1 MKQKRIRKI
10 VYQWFQF
17 GVLLI
22 SLTINQTI
30 FSKETVWENIEVINV
45 NQVPW
50 DDRFRMGKAGS
61 TNGKLL
67 FFNPEGGTLLYVQF
81 NPGWDAD
88 GAEAHYHTFHEWG
101 YVLDGSFPLYEFV
114 SPKQKKGTLVQMKEG
129 TFMDRPA
136 YSIHGNRSSAMK
148 RQLITP
154 GSTQLIFYES
164 GKTISLNKKNKSY
177 SDEWMNVEEFFSA
190 NFQHTPDTNIME
202 WEADEDFQG
211 TMVKWLSDH
220 TNMGFTA
227 KLRYAPAG
235 WKYESPEKMS
245 YNKDGYRFMY
255 ILSGDMKIEKSP
267 SNNKEQLAK
276 KDYLIV
282 QKPNS
287 LWHWG
292 SSKFTDQGVMWLD
305 IEYGKGTIIGQSP
318 IIRSFIYSNQ

>member
-17 GVLLI
+17 GVLLT

-30 FSKETVWENIEVINV
+30 FAQETVWESIEIINV

-177 SDEWMNVEEFFSA
+177 SDEWKNVEEFFSA

-202 WEADEDFQG
+202 WEADEDLPG

-227 KLRYAPAG
+227 RLRYAPAG
-235 WKYESPEKMS
+235 WQYESLTNMS
-245 YNKDGYRFMY
+245 YNKDGYRFIY
-255 ILSGDMKIEKSP
+255 VLSGDMRIEKSP
-267 SNNKEQLAK
+267 SNNEELLAK

-287 LWHWG
+287 LWSWG
-292 SSKFTDQGVMWLD
+292 SSEFTDQGVMWLD

-318 IIRSFIYSNQ
+318 IIRSFINSNQ

>member
-1 MKQKRIRKI
+1 MKQKQIRKALF
-10 VYQWFQF
+10 QWFLF

-30 FSKETVWENIEVINV
+30 FAKEKVWESIEVINID
-45 NQVPW
+45 QVPW
-50 DDRFRMGKAGS
+50 DDRFRMGKSGS

-67 FFNPEGGTLLYVQF
+67 FFNPEGGTLLFVQF

-88 GAEAHYHTFHEWG
+88 GTEAHYHTFHEWG

-177 SDEWMNVEEFFSA
+177 SDEWKNVEEFFSA

-202 WEADEDFQG
+202 WEADEDLPG

-227 KLRYAPAG
+227 RLRYAPAG
-235 WKYESPEKMS
+235 WQYESPTNMS
-245 YNKDGYRFMY
+245 YNKDGYRFIY
-255 ILSGDMKIEKSP
+255 VLSGDMRIEKSP
-267 SNNKEQLAK
+267 SNNEELLAK

-287 LWHWG
+287 LWSWG
-292 SSKFTDQGVMWLD
+292 SSEFTDQGVMWLD

-318 IIRSFIYSNQ
+318 IIRSFINSNQ

>member
-1 MKQKRIRKI
+1 MKQKQIRKALF
-10 VYQWFQF
+10 QWFQF

-30 FSKETVWENIEVINV
+30 FAKEKVWESIEVINID
-45 NQVPW
+45 QVPW
-50 DDRFRMGKAGS
+50 DDRFRMGKSGS

-88 GAEAHYHTFHEWG
+88 GTEAHYHTFHEWG

-177 SDEWMNVEEFFSA
+177 SDEWKNVEEFFSA

-202 WEADEDFQG
+202 WEADEDLPG

-227 KLRYAPAG
+227 RLRHAPAG
-235 WKYESPEKMS
+235 WQYESPTNMS
-245 YNKDGYRFMY
+245 YNKDGYRLIY
-255 ILSGDMKIEKSP
+255 VLSGDMRIEKSP
-267 SNNKEQLAK
+267 SNNEELLAK
-276 KDYLIV
+276 KDYLID

-287 LWHWG
+287 LWSWG
-292 SSKFTDQGVMWLD
+292 SSEFTDQGVIWLD

-318 IIRSFIYSNQ
+318 IIRSFINSNQ

>member
-1 MKQKRIRKI
+1 MKQKQIRKALF
-10 VYQWFQF
+10 QWFQF

-30 FSKETVWENIEVINV
+30 FAKEKVWESIEVINIDE
-45 NQVPW
+45 VPW
-50 DDRFRMGKAGS
+50 DDRFRMGKSGS

-88 GAEAHYHTFHEWG
+88 GTEAHYHTFHEWG

-177 SDEWMNVEEFFSA
+177 SDEWKNVEEFFSA

-202 WEADEDFQG
+202 WEADEDLPG

-227 KLRYAPAG
+227 RLRYAPAG
-235 WKYESPEKMS
+235 WQYESPTNMS
-245 YNKDGYRFMY
+245 YNKDGYRFIY
-255 ILSGDMKIEKSP
+255 VLSGDMRIEKSP
-267 SNNKEQLAK
+267 SNNEELLAK

-287 LWHWG
+287 LWFWG
-292 SSKFTDQGVMWLD
+292 SSEFTDQGVMWLD

-318 IIRSFIYSNQ
+318 IIRSFINSNQ

>member
-1 MKQKRIRKI
+1 MKQKQIRKALF
-10 VYQWFQF
+10 QWFQF

-30 FSKETVWENIEVINV
+30 FAKEKVWESIEVTNID
-45 NQVPW
+45 QVPW
-50 DDRFRMGKAGS
+50 DDRFRMGKSGS

-88 GAEAHYHTFHEWG
+88 GTEAHYHTFHEWG

-177 SDEWMNVEEFFSA
+177 SDEWKNVEEFFSA

-202 WEADEDFQG
+202 WEADEDLPG

-227 KLRYAPAG
+227 RLRYAPAG
-235 WKYESPEKMS
+235 WQYESPTNMS
-245 YNKDGYRFMY
+245 YNKDGYRFIY
-255 ILSGDMKIEKSP
+255 VLSGDMRIEKSP
-267 SNNKEQLAK
+267 SNNEELLAK

-287 LWHWG
+287 LWSWG
-292 SSKFTDQGVMWLD
+292 SSEFTDQGVMWLD

-318 IIRSFIYSNQ
+318 IIRSFINSNQ

>member
-1 MKQKRIRKI
+1 MKQKQIRKTLF
-10 VYQWFQF
+10 QWFQF

-30 FSKETVWENIEVINV
+30 FAKEKVWESIEVINID
-45 NQVPW
+45 QVPW
-50 DDRFRMGKAGS
+50 DDRFRMGKSGS

-88 GAEAHYHTFHEWG
+88 GTEAHYHTFHEWG

-177 SDEWMNVEEFFSA
+177 SDEWKNVEEFFSA

-202 WEADEDFQG
+202 WEADEDLPG

-227 KLRYAPAG
+227 RLRYAPAG
-235 WKYESPEKMS
+235 WQYESPTNMS
-245 YNKDGYRFMY
+245 YNKDGYRFIY
-255 ILSGDMKIEKSP
+255 VLSGDMRIEKSP
-267 SNNKEQLAK
+267 SNNEELLAK

-287 LWHWG
+287 LWSWG
-292 SSKFTDQGVMWLD
+292 SSEFTDQGVMWLD

-318 IIRSFIYSNQ
+318 IIRSFINSNQ

>member
-1 MKQKRIRKI
+1 MKQKRIRKALF
-10 VYQWFQF
+10 QWFKF

-30 FSKETVWENIEVINV
+30 FAKEKVWESIEVINID
-45 NQVPW
+45 QVPW
-50 DDRFRMGKAGS
+50 DDRFRMGKSGS

-88 GAEAHYHTFHEWG
+88 GTEAHYHTFHEWG

-177 SDEWMNVEEFFSA
+177 SDEWKNVEEFFSA

-202 WEADEDFQG
+202 WEADEDLPG

-227 KLRYAPAG
+227 RLRYAPAG
-235 WKYESPEKMS
+235 WQYESPTNMS
-245 YNKDGYRFMY
+245 YNKDGYRFIY
-255 ILSGDMKIEKSP
+255 VLSGDMRIEKSP
-267 SNNKEQLAK
+267 SNNEELLAK

-287 LWHWG
+287 LWSWG
-292 SSKFTDQGVMWLD
+292 SSEFTDQGVMWLD

-318 IIRSFIYSNQ
+318 IIRSFINSNQ

>member
-1 MKQKRIRKI
+1 MKQKQIRKALF
-10 VYQWFQF
+10 QWFLF

-30 FSKETVWENIEVINV
+30 FAKEKVWESIEVINID
-45 NQVPW
+45 QVPW
-50 DDRFRMGKAGS
+50 DDRFRMGKSGS

-88 GAEAHYHTFHEWG
+88 GTEAHYHTFHEWG

-114 SPKQKKGTLVQMKEG
+114 SPKQKKGTLMQMKEG

-177 SDEWMNVEEFFSA
+177 SDEWKNVEEFFSA

-202 WEADEDFQG
+202 WEADEDLPG

-227 KLRYAPAG
+227 RLRYAPAG
-235 WKYESPEKMS
+235 WQYESPTNMS
-245 YNKDGYRFMY
+245 YNKDGYRFIY
-255 ILSGDMKIEKSP
+255 VLSGDMRIEKSP
-267 SNNKEQLAK
+267 SNNEELLAK

-287 LWHWG
+287 LWSWG
-292 SSKFTDQGVMWLD
+292 SSEFTDQGVMWLD

-318 IIRSFIYSNQ
+318 IIRSFINSNQ

>member
-1 MKQKRIRKI
+1 MNQKRIRKI
-10 VYQWFQF
+10 VCQWFQF

-22 SLTINQTI
+22 SLIINQTN
-30 FSKETVWENIEVINV
+30 FAKETVWESIEFINV

-255 ILSGDMKIEKSP
+255 ILSGDMRIEKSP
-267 SNNKEQLAK
+267 SNNEELLAK

-287 LWHWG
+287 LWYWG
-292 SSKFTDQGVMWLD
+292 ASEITTQGVMWLD
-305 IEYGKGTIIGQSP
+305 IEYGKGTIIGQNP
-318 IIRSFIYSNQ
+318 ILRSYIEKK

>member
-1 MKQKRIRKI
+1 
-10 VYQWFQF
+10 
-17 GVLLI
+17 
-22 SLTINQTI
+22 
-30 FSKETVWENIEVINV
+30 
-45 NQVPW
+45 
-50 DDRFRMGKAGS
+50 MGKAGS

-177 SDEWMNVEEFFSA
+177 SDEWKNVEEFFSA

-202 WEADEDFQG
+202 WEADEDLPG

-227 KLRYAPAG
+227 RLRYAPAG
-235 WKYESPEKMS
+235 WQYESPTNMS
-245 YNKDGYRFMY
+245 YNKDGYRFIY
-255 ILSGDMKIEKSP
+255 VLSGDMRIEKSP
-267 SNNKEQLAK
+267 SNNEELLAK

-287 LWHWG
+287 LWFWG
-292 SSKFTDQGVMWLD
+292 SSEFTDQGVMWLD

>member
-1 MKQKRIRKI
+1 MKQKQIRKALF
-10 VYQWFQF
+10 QWFQF

-30 FSKETVWENIEVINV
+30 FAKEKVWESIEVINID
-45 NQVPW
+45 QVPW
-50 DDRFRMGKAGS
+50 DDRFRMGKSGS

-88 GAEAHYHTFHEWG
+88 GTEAHYHTFHEWG

-177 SDEWMNVEEFFSA
+177 SDEWKNVEEFFSA

-202 WEADEDFQG
+202 WEADEDLPG

-227 KLRYAPAG
+227 RLRYAPAG
-235 WKYESPEKMS
+235 WQYESPTNMS
-245 YNKDGYRFMY
+245 YNKDGYRFIY
-255 ILSGDMKIEKSP
+255 VLSGDMRIEKSP
-267 SNNKEQLAK
+267 SNNEELLAK

-287 LWHWG
+287 LWSWG
-292 SSKFTDQGVMWLD
+292 SSEFTDQGVMWLD

-318 IIRSFIYSNQ
+318 IIRSFINSNQ

>member
-1 MKQKRIRKI
+1 MKQKQIRKALL
-10 VYQWFQF
+10 QWFQF

-30 FSKETVWENIEVINV
+30 FAKEKVWESIEVINID
-45 NQVPW
+45 QVPW
-50 DDRFRMGKAGS
+50 DDRFRMGKSGS

-88 GAEAHYHTFHEWG
+88 GTEAHYHTFHEWG

-177 SDEWMNVEEFFSA
+177 SDEWKNVEEFFSA

-202 WEADEDFQG
+202 WEADEDLPG

-227 KLRYAPAG
+227 RLRYAPAG
-235 WKYESPEKMS
+235 WQYESPTNMS
-245 YNKDGYRFMY
+245 YNKDGYRFIY
-255 ILSGDMKIEKSP
+255 VLSGDMRIEKSP
-267 SNNKEQLAK
+267 SNNEELLAK

-287 LWHWG
+287 LWSWG
-292 SSKFTDQGVMWLD
+292 SSEFTDQGVMWLD

-318 IIRSFIYSNQ
+318 IIRSLIDSNQ

>member
-1 MKQKRIRKI
+1 MKQKQIRKALF
-10 VYQWFQF
+10 QWFQF

-30 FSKETVWENIEVINV
+30 FAKEKVWESIEVINID
-45 NQVPW
+45 QVPW
-50 DDRFRMGKAGS
+50 DDRFRMGKSGS

-88 GAEAHYHTFHEWG
+88 GTEAHYHTFHEWG

-202 WEADEDFQG
+202 WEADEDLQG

-227 KLRYAPAG
+227 KLRYAPAA

-267 SNNKEQLAK
+267 SNQQELLAK
-276 KDYLIV
+276 
-282 QKPNS
+282 Q
-287 LWHWG
+287 
-292 SSKFTDQGVMWLD
+292 
-305 IEYGKGTIIGQSP
+305 TIMQIL
-318 IIRSFIYSNQ
+318 

>member
-1 MKQKRIRKI
+1 MKQKQIRKALF
-10 VYQWFQF
+10 QWFLF

-30 FSKETVWENIEVINV
+30 FAKEKVWESIEVINID
-45 NQVPW
+45 QVPW
-50 DDRFRMGKAGS
+50 DDRFRMGKSGS

-88 GAEAHYHTFHEWG
+88 GTEAHYHTFHEWG

-177 SDEWMNVEEFFSA
+177 SDEWKNVEEFFSA

-202 WEADEDFQG
+202 WEADEDLPG

-227 KLRYAPAG
+227 RLRYAPAG
-235 WKYESPEKMS
+235 WQYESPTNMS
-245 YNKDGYRFMY
+245 YNKDGYRFIY
-255 ILSGDMKIEKSP
+255 VLSGDMRIEKSP
-267 SNNKEQLAK
+267 SNNEELLAK

-287 LWHWG
+287 LWSWG
-292 SSKFTDQGVMWLD
+292 SSEFTDQGVMWLD

-318 IIRSFIYSNQ
+318 IIRSFINSNQ

>member
-1 MKQKRIRKI
+1 MKQKQIRKALF
-10 VYQWFQF
+10 QWFLF

-30 FSKETVWENIEVINV
+30 FAKEKVWESIEVINID
-45 NQVPW
+45 QVPW
-50 DDRFRMGKAGS
+50 DDRFRMGKSGS

-136 YSIHGNRSSAMK
+136 FSIHGNRSSAMK

-177 SDEWMNVEEFFSA
+177 SDEWENVEEFFSA
-190 NFQHTPDTNIME
+190 NFQHTPDTCLLY
-202 WEADEDFQG
+202 
-211 TMVKWLSDH
+211 T
-220 TNMGFTA
+220 
-227 KLRYAPAG
+227 
-235 WKYESPEKMS
+235 
-245 YNKDGYRFMY
+245 
-255 ILSGDMKIEKSP
+255 SP
-267 SNNKEQLAK
+267 SPR
-276 KDYLIV
+276 D
-282 QKPNS
+282 S
-287 LWHWG
+287 
-292 SSKFTDQGVMWLD
+292 
-305 IEYGKGTIIGQSP
+305 
-318 IIRSFIYSNQ
+318 

>member
-1 MKQKRIRKI
+1 MKQKQIRKALF
-10 VYQWFQF
+10 QWFQF

-30 FSKETVWENIEVINV
+30 FAKEKVWESIEVINIDE
-45 NQVPW
+45 VPW
-50 DDRFRMGKAGS
+50 DDRFRMGKSGS

-88 GAEAHYHTFHEWG
+88 GTEAHYHTFHEWG

-177 SDEWMNVEEFFSA
+177 SDEWKNVEEFFSA

-202 WEADEDFQG
+202 WEADEDLPG

-227 KLRYAPAG
+227 RLRYAPAG
-235 WKYESPEKMS
+235 WQYESPTNMS
-245 YNKDGYRFMY
+245 YNKDGYRFIY
-255 ILSGDMKIEKSP
+255 VLSGDMRIEKSP
-267 SNNKEQLAK
+267 SNNEELLAK

-287 LWHWG
+287 LWSWG
-292 SSKFTDQGVMWLD
+292 SSEFTDQGVMWLD

-318 IIRSFIYSNQ
+318 IIRSFINSNQ